1 MFDTKEYEKIKQESR
16 GRHDQNKKSRR
27 SAYFEKTPKIVQK

>member
-16 GRHDQNKKSRR
+16 GRHDKK
-27 SAYFEKTPKIVQK
+27 KIKIKIKEVGLFLKDS